1 MPVNVAALITNRRSP
16 IGARG
21 REKSRQTAQAV
32 PDRTD
37 TLAVFIAA
45 QMKNGRLDVFDA
57 EINIELSHQ
66 LERTVHVR
74 FVPIIELHTR
84 LEAPEQI
91 RRECEVAV
99 RRVAVGDRAHESVDT
114 EDFLDDDD
122 SGAARRSWNGEI
134 PTERPVGGV
143 YRDLLA
149 AHRTAPA
156 KMREL

>member
-1 MPVNVAALITNRRSP
+1 
-16 IGARG
+16 
-21 REKSRQTAQAV
+21 
-32 PDRTD
+32 
-37 TLAVFIAA
+37 
-45 QMKNGRLDVFDA
+45 
-57 EINIELSHQ
+57 EINVELSHQ

-74 FVPIIELHTR
+74 FVPGVGLHSR
-84 LEAPEQI
+84 LDAPEQI
-91 RRECEVAV
+91 RGECEVAV
-99 RRVAVGDRAHESVDT
+99 RRVAVCDRAHEPVDT

-156 KMREL
+156 KMRELTEKASSADWFHAWPCGRVGSCSTCESVTGLVIGAEQVMRWQT